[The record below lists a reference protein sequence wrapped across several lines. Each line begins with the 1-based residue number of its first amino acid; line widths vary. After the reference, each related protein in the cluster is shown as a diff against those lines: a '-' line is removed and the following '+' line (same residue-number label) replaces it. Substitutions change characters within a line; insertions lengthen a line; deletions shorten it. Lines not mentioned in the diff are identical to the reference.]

1 MKKIK
6 LKIQSFYLSVLIGI
20 VILIINILFIGSLVI
35 NVISIIVAVSGPT
48 MAMYMKYLQNKE
60 IEERFPD
67 FLRDVAGNIRA
78 GMTLPQAITA
88 TKETH
93 YGALTPYVKRMIAQ
107 IDWGVPFDD
116 ILKDFSKRSTYLIK
130 NMVSTIIETHR
141 GGGNVPEIFD
151 SVGRSAIEINKIK
164 KERYSSI
171 YNQMLIGYVIF
182 FVFIGVIIILKV
194 FLIPSLYAFMA
205 PETGVAIT
213 EELSMFFS
221 SVFQMLV
228 LIQGFFSGL
237 VIGKMSE
244 GSIIAGLKHSL
255 VLIATS
261 YSILLFFI

>member
-20 VILIINILFIGSLVI
+20 IILIINVFFIGSLAI
-35 NVISIIVAVSGPT
+35 SVISIIVALSGPI
-48 MAMYMKYLQNKE
+48 MAMYVKYLQNKE

-78 GMTLPQAITA
+78 GMTLPKAVTA

-93 YGALTPYVKRMIAQ
+93 YGALTPYVKKMIAQ
-107 IDWGVPFDD
+107 IDWGVPFDN

-141 GGGNVPEIFD
+141 GGGNIPEIFD
-151 SVGRSAIEINKIK
+151 SVGRSAIEINKIR

-182 FVFIGVIIILKV
+182 FVFISVIIILNV

-205 PETGVAIT
+205 PQAGLVIT
-213 EELSMFFS
+213 EELSEFFS
-221 SVFQMLV
+221 GVFQMLV
-228 LIQGFFSGL
+228 LIEGFFSGL

-261 YSILLFFI
+261 YTILLFFI

>member
-6 LKIQSFYLSVLIGI
+6 LKVQSFYLSVLIGI
-20 VILIINILFIGSLVI
+20 IVLIINVFFIGSLVI
-35 NVISIIVAVSGPT
+35 NVISIIIALSGPV
-48 MAMYMKYLQNKE
+48 MAMYMKYLQKKE

-67 FLRDVAGNIRA
+67 FLRDIAGNIRA

-93 YGALTPYVKRMIAQ
+93 YGALTPYVKRMITQ

-116 ILKDFSKRSTYLIK
+116 ILKDFSKHSTYLIK

-141 GGGNVPEIFD
+141 GGGNIPEIFD
-151 SVGRSAIEINKIK
+151 SVGRSAIEINRIR

-205 PETGVAIT
+205 PQAGLGIT

-228 LIQGFFSGL
+228 LIEGFFSGL

-261 YSILLFFI
+261 YGILLFFI

>member
-1 MKKIK
+1 M
-6 LKIQSFYLSVLIGI
+6 
-20 VILIINILFIGSLVI
+20 I
-35 NVISIIVAVSGPT
+35 NVISIIVALSGPI
-48 MAMYMKYLQNKE
+48 MAMYMKYLQKKE

-93 YGALTPYVKRMIAQ
+93 YGSLTPYVKRMIAQ
-107 IDWGVPFDD
+107 IDWGVPFDN
-116 ILKDFSKRSTYLIK
+116 ILKDFSKSSTYLIK
-130 NMVSTIIETHR
+130 NMVSTIIETHK
-141 GGGNVPEIFD
+141 GGGNIPEIFD
-151 SVGRSAIEINKIK
+151 SVGRSAIEINKIR
-164 KERYSSI
+164 KERYSSV

-205 PETGVAIT
+205 PQAGLVIT

-228 LIQGFFSGL
+228 LIEGFFSGL
-237 VIGKMSE
+237 VIGKMAE

>member
-6 LKIQSFYLSVLIGI
+6 LKIQPFHLSILIGI
-20 VILIINILFIGSLVI
+20 IILIINIIFIGSLMI
-35 NVISIIVAVSGPT
+35 NVISIIIALSGPIT
-48 MAMYMKYLQNKE
+48 VAYMKYLQNKE
-60 IEERFPD
+60 MEERFPD

-78 GMTLPQAITA
+78 GMTLPQAVTA

-130 NMVSTIIETHR
+130 NMVSTIIETHK
-141 GGGNVPEIFD
+141 GGGNIPEIFD
-151 SVGRSAIEINKIK
+151 SVSRSAIEINKIK

-182 FVFIGVIIILKV
+182 FIFIGVIIILKV
-194 FLIPSLYAFMA
+194 FLIPSLYTFMSPQA
-205 PETGVAIT
+205 GLVIT

-228 LIQGFFSGL
+228 LIEGFFSGL